1 MKSNISFFFFGFL
14 SCLLLLFGLLYF
26 SSNIPSITGLAVS
39 SDNAIPSNW
48 ISEDNI
54 TIFEDMII
62 LRIPNATLS
71 NYANTGSM
79 KPLLDKGANGIRITP
94 KNESDIKVGD
104 IVSYKFKDIL
114 VVHRVVEKGTDDKG
128 IYFITQGD
136 NNILSDGK
144 IRFDDIE
151 YVTIGIIW

>member
-1 MKSNISFFFFGFL
+1 MKSDILSFLLGFL
-14 SCLLLLFGLLYF
+14 SCLLLFTGILYF
-26 SSNIPSITGLAVS
+26 NSSIPSITGFATLN
-39 SDNAIPSNW
+39 DNVMPSNW

-54 TIFEDMII
+54 TVFKDMIV
-62 LRIPNATLS
+62 LRVLNATIS
-71 NYANTGSM
+71 DYADTGSM

-94 KNESDIKVGD
+94 KNENEINVGD

>member
-1 MKSNISFFFFGFL
+1 
-14 SCLLLLFGLLYF
+14 
-26 SSNIPSITGLAVS
+26 
-39 SDNAIPSNW
+39 
-48 ISEDNI
+48 
-54 TIFEDMII
+54 
-62 LRIPNATLS
+62 
-71 NYANTGSM
+71 M

-94 KNESDIKVGD
+94 KNENEINVGD